1 MIKNF
6 KPRLYQETILATC
19 VEKNTLVVLPTGMGK
34 TNLAVLLAAH
44 RLHQYPQSKI
54 LIVAPTK
61 PLVEQIMQRFIEH
74 LDIAEEKI
82 VVFTGSVPPEKRQ
95 ELWSKATIISS
106 TPQGLENDV
115 ISKRINLEEVS
126 LLVFDE
132 AHRAVGDY
140 SYVWLAKQ
148 YERTAKFPRILA
160 LTASP
165 GSDLEKINEVIT
177 NLFIEEIEVR
187 VDTDPDVKPYVQE
200 IDIAWVEVTL
210 PDTFKVVRKYL
221 SDCFRSKLKEI
232 SSLSYLD
239 EQQIN
244 NATKTDILKL
254 QAQLQGEIASGN
266 REIEVLKSLSLA
278 AEAMKVQHAIE
289 LLETQSIAGLHKY
302 ITNIQMQARTSKV
315 KAVQN
320 LIRDINF
327 RSAIIKT
334 NTLMEQT
341 IKHPKLHKLKE
352 LVEQKINCNTDY
364 KLIIFTQYRDSGSE
378 IIQELNT
385 LPNIKAQLF
394 VGQAKKGETG
404 LSQKQQIAMLDEFRD
419 GKFNVLVSSS
429 VGEEGLD
436 IPQVDLVIFY
446 EPIPSAIRHI
456 QRRGRTG
463 RSEKGEVII
472 LMAKGTRDEGYRWSA
487 HHKEKRMYSTLKS
500 LRTKIKFS
508 QKKSTAPTLVE
519 YTQKTR
525 EETLIKVFADYR
537 EKGSG
542 VIKELIELCASLQL
556 EKLDSADYL
565 LSRDVAVEY
574 KTQEDFIDS
583 LIDGRLLQ
591 QLKIMKNTFQKPLVF
606 IEGIQDIYSIR
617 NINPNA
623 IRGMIATITV
633 SFNIPI
639 IYTKTF
645 KDSAAMLYAIA
656 KREQDE
662 KGRDFSLHGSKK
674 PLDIFQQQEYLVSA
688 LPGVGATLAKPLL
701 RKFKNIKNI
710 VNASEEQLKEVDLI
724 GEIKAKNIRKVLD
737 NDYSEF

>member
-19 VEKNTLVVLPTGMGK
+19 VEKNTLVVLPTGLGK

-44 RLHQYPQSKI
+44 RLRQYPQSKI

-61 PLVEQIMQRFIEH
+61 PLVEQIMQRFIDH
-74 LDIAEEKI
+74 LDVASEKI
-82 VVFTGSVPPEKRQ
+82 TMFTGSVAPEKRQ
-95 ELWSKATIISS
+95 ELWSNAVIISS

-148 YERTAKFPRILA
+148 YEKTAKFPRILA

-187 VDTDPDVKPYVQE
+187 IDSDPDVKPYVQE
-200 IDIAWVEVTL
+200 VDIAWVEVIL
-210 PDTFKVVRKYL
+210 PDTFKAVHKYL
-221 SDCFRSKLKEI
+221 HDCFISKLKEI
-232 SSLSYLD
+232 SSLGYLD
-239 EQQIN
+239 QN
-244 NATKTDILKL
+244 TATNATKTDILKL
-254 QAQLQGEIASGN
+254 QAHLQGEIASGN
-266 REIEVLKSLSLA
+266 RELEVLKSLSLA

-289 LLETQSIAGLHKY
+289 LLETQSIAGLHNY
-302 ITNIQMQARTSKV
+302 LSSIQMQARTSKV

-320 LIRDINF
+320 LVRDLNF

-334 NTLMEQT
+334 NTLMEET

-352 LVEQKINCNTDY
+352 IVQDRIQKNPDY
-364 KLIIFTQYRDSGSE
+364 KIIIFTQYRDSGSE
-378 IIQELNT
+378 IMGELN
-385 LPNIKAQLF
+385 LLQNIKAQLF
-394 VGQAKKGETG
+394 VGQAKKKETG
-404 LSQKQQIAMLDEFRD
+404 LSQKEQIAMLEEFRN

-472 LMAKGTRDEGYRWSA
+472 LMTKDTRDEGYRWSA
-487 HHKEKRMYSTLKS
+487 HHKEKRMYTTLKT
-500 LRTKIKFS
+500 LRTNMKFS
-508 QKKSTAPTLVE
+508 QPERKQPAKTLSDFSP
-519 YTQKTR
+519 QQQP
-525 EETLIKVFADYR
+525 IKIFADYR

-542 VIKELIELCASLQL
+542 VIKELLELGASLTL
-556 EKLDSADYL
+556 EKLETADYL
-565 LSRDVAVEY
+565 LSSDAAVEY
-574 KTQEDFIDS
+574 KTQDDFIDS

-591 QLKIMKNTFQKPLVF
+591 QIKIMKSTFQKPLVLV
-606 IEGIQDIYSIR
+606 EGMQDLYSIR

-633 SFNIPI
+633 SFNIPL

-645 KDSAAMLYAIA
+645 KDSAAMLYTIA

-701 RKFKNIKNI
+701 RKFKNIKNL
-710 VNASEEQLKEVDLI
+710 VNATEEDLKQVDLI
-724 GEIKAKNIRKVLD
+724 GEIKAKNIKKVLD